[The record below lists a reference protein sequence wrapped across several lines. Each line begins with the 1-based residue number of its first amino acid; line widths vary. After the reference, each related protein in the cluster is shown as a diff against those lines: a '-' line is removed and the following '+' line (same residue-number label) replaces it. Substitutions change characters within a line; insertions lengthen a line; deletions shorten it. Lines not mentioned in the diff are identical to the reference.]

1 MEFVLASASPR
12 RRELL
17 KKIVGEFEI
26 DAAKNEEK
34 ADDSFPPRQT
44 AEFLAKQK
52 AEEIAAKKEH
62 AGKTVLGAD
71 TVVTIDGKI
80 LGKPK
85 DKRQAKE
92 MLRLLSGREH
102 VVVTGVCLIFPNG
115 EKDTAYDETRVKFS
129 ALSEEFIENYVAGGS
144 PMDKA
149 GAYGIQDGIPVE
161 YIRGSYDNVVGLP
174 TELLCR
180 MLSRRGKDETD
191 IGGNTNL
198 SKNRTEAEAQR

>member
-17 KKIVGEFEI
+17 KKIVGDFEI
-26 DAAKNEEK
+26 DAAKSEEK

-44 AEFLAKQK
+44 VEFLAKQK

-180 MLSRRGKDETD
+180 MLSRREKDETD
-191 IGGNTNL
+191 IGGNT
-198 SKNRTEAEAQR
+198 K

>member
-1 MEFVLASASPR
+1 MKIVLASASPR

-17 KKIVGEFEI
+17 KKIISDFEV
-26 DAAKNEEK
+26 DAAKSEEK
-34 ADDSFPPRQT
+34 ADASLSPRQT
-44 AEFLAKQK
+44 AEALAIQK
-52 AEEIAAKKEH
+52 AEEVAAKKEH

-102 VVVTGVCLIFPNG
+102 VVITGVCIIFPDG
-115 EKDTAYDETRVKFS
+115 EKKAAHDCTHVKFS
-129 ALSEEFIENYVAGGS
+129 HFSDEFIESYVAGGS

-149 GAYGIQDGIPVE
+149 GAYGIQDGVPVE

-174 TELLCR
+174 TELLVRLLC
-180 MLSRRGKDETD
+180 DE
-191 IGGNTNL
+191 
-198 SKNRTEAEAQR
+198 KRK

>member
-17 KKIVGEFEI
+17 KKIVGDFEI
-26 DAAKNEEK
+26 DAAKSEEK

-44 AEFLAKQK
+44 VEFLAKQK